1 MDELER
7 VRHLAAELLQ
17 QGERCAR
24 AGLLQQAEALMVQAW
39 SMTEGCVPDLA
50 NSAAWE
56 AALLLLQRQNY
67 DGAAEWL
74 GRVATPPMGGSGLW
88 PAGRQALMQ
97 LCRSRATTPSA
108 AAASSVRLLE
118 LQPFARQGRPLPD
131 RPLLKVLNLG
141 HFTVI
146 RGGTVLPH
154 CPARKAISIFRYLLT
169 RRHHRAH
176 KEALMDL
183 FWPDAH
189 PRDAAHSLHVAV
201 SALRR
206 YLDPPGCSYLLLE
219 NGHYAIDPDAPVE
232 DDCLTFELLCNDAEK
247 YWRSHDLPRAQQAY
261 TRALTCYQGDYDL
274 DGQDLT
280 WAAAERERLL
290 MRYLAALDHLG
301 QILFAQGLF
310 EQAIECYQRL
320 LERDS
325 YREDAHGQLMRC
337 YMQLGR
343 RGAAV
348 QQYERCAALLAA
360 ELDLEPMPEIQD
372 LYRLIVHTGERDVS
386 GQAATLRLTGTPEFI
401 ERRMR
406 GA

>member
-1 MDELER
+1 
-7 VRHLAAELLQ
+7 
-17 QGERCAR
+17 
-24 AGLLQQAEALMVQAW
+24 
-39 SMTEGCVPDLA
+39 
-50 NSAAWE
+50 
-56 AALLLLQRQNY
+56 
-67 DGAAEWL
+67 L
-74 GRVATPPMGGSGLW
+74 GRVATPPTGGSGLW

-108 AAASSVRLLE
+108 PAASSVRVLE
-118 LQPFARQGRPLPD
+118 LQPFARRGRPLPD
-131 RPLLKVLNLG
+131 RPLLNVINLG

-206 YLDPPGCSYLLLE
+206 YLDPSGCSYLLFE

-232 DDCLTFELLCNDAEK
+232 DDCLTFELLCNDAET

-261 TRALTCYQGDYDL
+261 TRAVTCYQGDYDL
-274 DGQDLT
+274 DGQDLS

-290 MRYLAALDHLG
+290 VRYLAALDHLG
-301 QILFAQGLF
+301 QVLIAQGLF
-310 EQAIECYQRL
+310 EQATECYQRL

-325 YREDAHGQLMRC
+325 YREDAHAQLMRC

-360 ELDLEPMPEIQD
+360 ELDLEPMPEIQE
-372 LYRLIVHTGERDVS
+372 LYRLIVNTGERDVS
-386 GQAATLRLTGTPEFI
+386 GHAANLRLTGTPETI
-401 ERRMR
+401 ERRLR

>member
-1 MDELER
+1 MDELES

-39 SMTEGCVPDLA
+39 SLAEGCAPDLA

-56 AALLLLQRQNY
+56 AALLLLQRQHY

-74 GRVATPPMGGSGLW
+74 GRVTAPPTGGSKLW

-97 LCRSRATTPSA
+97 LCQSRATTPST
-108 AAASSVRLLE
+108 AASSVRVLE
-118 LQPFARQGRPLPD
+118 LQPFARRGRPLPD
-131 RPLLKVLNLG
+131 RPLLKVINLG
-141 HFTVI
+141 HFTVL
-146 RGGTVLPH
+146 RGGTALLH

-232 DDCLTFELLCNDAEK
+232 DDCLTFELLCNDAET

-261 TRALTCYQGDYDL
+261 MRALTCYQGDYDL

-290 MRYLAALDHLG
+290 VRYLAALDHLG
-301 QILFAQGLF
+301 QILIVQGLF

-320 LERDS
+320 LERDG
-325 YREDAHGQLMRC
+325 YREDAHGRLMRC

-348 QQYERCAALLAA
+348 QQYERCAALLAT

-372 LYRLIVHTGERDVS
+372 LYRLVVRTGERDVS
-386 GQAATLRLTGTPEFI
+386 RHGAKLRLTGKPESV

>member
-1 MDELER
+1 MDEPES
-7 VRHLAAELLQ
+7 VRQLAAELLQ
-17 QGERCAR
+17 QGARCAQ
-24 AGLLQQAEALMVQAW
+24 AGLLQQAEALMVQVW
-39 SMTEGCVPDLA
+39 SMAEGCAPDLA

-56 AALLLLQRQNY
+56 AALLLVQMQNY

-74 GRVATPPMGGSGLW
+74 GRVAAPPMGGSGLW

-97 LCRSRATTPSA
+97 LCLARANTPSA
-108 AAASSVRLLE
+108 RAASSVRVLE
-118 LQPFARQGRPLPD
+118 LQPFAQRGRPLPD
-131 RPLLKVLNLG
+131 QPLLNVINLG

-154 CPARKAISIFRYLLT
+154 CAARKAISIFRYLLT

-232 DDCLTFELLCNDAEK
+232 DDCLSFELLCNDAEK

-274 DGQDLT
+274 DGHDLS

-290 MRYLAALDHLG
+290 VRYLAALDHLG
-301 QILFAQGLF
+301 QVLIVQGLF

-360 ELDLEPMPEIQD
+360 ELHLEPMPEIQE
-372 LYRLIVHTGERDVS
+372 LYRLIVSTGERDVS
-386 GQAATLRLTGTPEFI
+386 RHAAKLRLTGMPGVI
-401 ERRMR
+401 EQRMR

>member
-1 MDELER
+1 MDELES

-24 AGLLQQAEALMVQAW
+24 AGLLQQAEALMVQVW
-39 SMTEGCVPDLA
+39 SMAEGCAPDLA

-56 AALLLLQRQNY
+56 AALLLVQRQNY

-74 GRVATPPMGGSGLW
+74 GRVAAPPTGGSGLW

-97 LCRSRATTPSA
+97 LCRSRVPNPST
-108 AAASSVRLLE
+108 AASSGCVLA
-118 LQPFARQGRPLPD
+118 LQPFARRGQPLPD
-131 RPLLKVLNLG
+131 RPLLNVINLG
-141 HFTVI
+141 HFTVV

-219 NGHYAIDPDAPVE
+219 NGHYAIDPDALVE
-232 DDCLTFELLCNDAEK
+232 DDSISFDLLCNDAEK

-261 TRALTCYQGDYDL
+261 MRALTCYQGDYDV

-290 MRYLAALDHLG
+290 VRYLAALDHLG
-301 QILFAQGLF
+301 QVLMVQGLF

-372 LYRLIVHTGERDVS
+372 LYRLIVRTGERDVS
-386 GQAATLRLTGTPEFI
+386 EHAAKLRLSGAPESI
-401 ERRMR
+401 ERQMSLP
-406 GA
+406 

>member
-1 MDELER
+1 MDDLES
-7 VRHLAAELLQ
+7 VRQLAAGLLQ

-39 SMTEGCVPDLA
+39 SMAEGCAPDLA

-56 AALLLLQRQNY
+56 AAMLLVHTQNY

-74 GRVATPPMGGSGLW
+74 GRVAAPPTGGSGLW
-88 PAGRQALMQ
+88 PAGRQALMH
-97 LCRSRATTPSA
+97 LCRSRATTPSVV
-108 AAASSVRLLE
+108 AASSVRVLE
-118 LQPFARQGRPLPD
+118 LQPFARRGRPLPA
-131 RPLLKVLNLG
+131 RPLLNVINLG
-141 HFTVI
+141 HFTVV

-189 PRDAAHSLHVAV
+189 PRYAVHSLHVAV

-232 DDCLTFELLCNDAEK
+232 DDCLSFELLCNDAEK

-261 TRALTCYQGDYDL
+261 TRALTCYQGDYDV

-280 WAAAERERLL
+280 WAAVERERLL
-290 MRYLAALDHLG
+290 VRYMTALDHLG
-301 QILFAQGLF
+301 QILIVQGLL

-360 ELDLEPMPEIQD
+360 ELSLEPMPEIQD
-372 LYRLIVHTGERDVS
+372 LYRLIVSTGERDVY
-386 GQAATLRLTGTPEFI
+386 GHAAKLRLTAAPEPI

>member
-1 MDELER
+1 MDELES

-39 SMTEGCVPDLA
+39 SMAEGCAPDLA

-67 DGAAEWL
+67 DGATEWL
-74 GRVATPPMGGSGLW
+74 GRVAMPPTGGSGLW

-97 LCRSRATTPSA
+97 LCRSRVTTPST
-108 AAASSVRLLE
+108 AASSGRVLE
-118 LQPFARQGRPLPD
+118 LQPFARRGQPLPD
-131 RPLLKVLNLG
+131 RPWLNVRNLG
-141 HFTVI
+141 HFTVV

-290 MRYLAALDHLG
+290 VRYLAALDHLG
-301 QILFAQGLF
+301 QVLIVQGLF

-372 LYRLIVHTGERDVS
+372 LYRLIASTGERDIS
-386 GQAATLRLTGTPEFI
+386 RQAATLRLTGTPELS
-401 ERRMR
+401 ERQMR